1 MSTLRFESVTM
12 SIELQVLL
20 VSSLKFNLKSN
31 SHVKFRLLSDAWSLF
46 TPLSDVLGSLDISF
60 RVLYLCCTC
69 VIPVVLYYNFSS
81 VECLHFWNGVHM
93 EMH

>member
-31 SHVKFRLLSDAWSLF
+31 SHVKFWLPSDAWCLF
-46 TPLSDVLGSLDISF
+46 TPLI
-60 RVLYLCCTC
+60 
-69 VIPVVLYYNFSS
+69 
-81 VECLHFWNGVHM
+81 
-93 EMH
+93 